1 MFKDMGELMKQAQ
14 QMQSKMKEMQENL
27 GNLQVEGSAGGGM
40 VVVTMNGRNETIG
53 VKIEPTATAD
63 LEMLEDLVLSAMQD
77 AQKKVA
83 ELMKK
88 EMGGLGGMG
97 GLGIPGL

>member
-40 VVVTMNGRNETIG
+40 VVVTLNGRSEPVSI
-53 VKIEPTATAD
+53 KIEPTATGD
-63 LEMLEDLVLSAMQD
+63 VEMLEDLVLSAMQD
-77 AQKKVA
+77 AQTKVA

>member
-40 VVVTMNGRNETIG
+40 VVVTMNGRNEPVSI
-53 VKIEPTATAD
+53 KIEPTAIGD

-77 AQKKVA
+77 AQQKVA

>member
-40 VVVTMNGRNETIG
+40 VVVTMNGRNEPLRI
-53 VKIEPTATAD
+53 KIEPAAVED
-63 LEMLEDLVLSAMQD
+63 VEMLEDLVLSAMQD
-77 AQKKVA
+77 AQQKVS

>member
-40 VVVTMNGRNETIG
+40 VIVTVNGRNEPVN
-53 VKIEPTATAD
+53 VKIEPTAAGD
-63 LEMLEDLVLSAMQD
+63 IEMLEDLVLSAMQD
-77 AQKKVA
+77 AQQKVA

>member
-14 QMQSKMKEMQENL
+14 QMQSKMKEMQDNL

-40 VVVTMNGRNETIG
+40 VVVTVNGRNEPVR
-53 VKIEPTATAD
+53 VKIEPAAAAD
-63 LEMLEDLVLSAMQD
+63 VEMLEDLVLSALQD
-77 AQKKVA
+77 AQQKVT

-88 EMGGLGGMG
+88 EMGGLGDMG

>member
-40 VVVTMNGRNETIG
+40 VVVTVNGRNEPVR
-53 VKIEPTATAD
+53 VKIEPEATGD
-63 LEMLEDLVLSAMQD
+63 VEMLEDLVLSALQD
-77 AQKKVA
+77 AQQKVA

-97 GLGIPGL
+97 ELGIPGL